1 MNIFYLHDDPELC
14 AQMHNDK
21 HVVKMIL
28 EYAQLLSTA
37 HRVIDGVEQQAL
49 SKSGRK
55 QKVWRLSDAREQHVY
70 KASHINHPSA
80 KWTRHSQANYTW
92 LFSMWVELLRE
103 YTYRY
108 DKVHVSQRLV
118 EYLVN
123 TPKNIPRDIPY
134 CAPWRAM
141 PDDFKVSRD
150 VPDYTIESY
159 RAYYLGAKV
168 KMSRWTNR
176 PMPEWF
182 ADGINTLY
190 GDACYIERDDKR
202 DRIISMPLYES
213 KHAHLHLP

>member
-1 MNIFYLHDDPELC
+1 MNIFYLHQDPETC

-37 HRVIDGVEQQAL
+37 HRVIDGIEEQAL

-55 QKVWRLSDAREQHVY
+55 QKVWRLSDDREQTIY

-80 KWTRHSQANYTW
+80 KWVRHNISNYTW
-92 LFSMWVELLRE
+92 LFEMWVNLLRE

-108 DKVHVSQRLV
+108 DKVHSSERLV
-118 EYLVN
+118 EHLAN
-123 TPKNIPRDIPY
+123 APKNIPTNNGWT
-134 CAPWRAM
+134 APWRAM
-141 PDDFKVSRD
+141 PDEFKVSRSTS
-150 VPDYTIESY
+150 DYTIESY

-176 PMPEWF
+176 PMPQWF

-190 GDACYIERDDKR
+190 KDACYMEHKIKLN
-202 DRIISMPLYES
+202 RIISMPLQY
-213 KHAHLHLP
+213 ANV

>member
-1 MNIFYLHDDPELC
+1 
-14 AQMHNDK
+14 MHNDK

-37 HRVIDGVEQQAL
+37 HRVIDGVEEQAL

-55 QKVWRLSDAREQHVY
+55 QKVWRLPDDREQHVY

-80 KWTRHSQANYTW
+80 KWTRHYEGHYSW
-92 LFSMWVELLRE
+92 LFTMWYELMKE

-108 DKVHVSQRLV
+108 GKHHVSERLIDH
-118 EYLVN
+118 LAKIPN
-123 TPKNIPRDIPY
+123 NIPKNVEWS
-134 CAPWRAM
+134 APWRAM
-141 PDDFKVSRD
+141 PDEFKADRT

-182 ADGINTLY
+182 ADGINRLY
-190 GDACYIERDDKR
+190 EDACYMEHKPKLN
-202 DRIISMPLYES
+202 RIISMPLQ
-213 KHAHLHLP
+213 HANL

>member
-1 MNIFYLHDDPELC
+1 MNIFYLHDDAEIC

-37 HRVIDGVEQQAL
+37 HRVLDGVEEQAL

-55 QKVWRLSDAREQHVY
+55 QKVWRLDDARDQSIY

-80 KWTRHSQANYTW
+80 KWVRHNISNYSW
-92 LFSMWVELLRE
+92 LFEMWVELLRE

-108 DKVHVSQRLV
+108 DKVHSSVRLV
-118 EYLVN
+118 EHLVH
-123 TPKNIPRDIPY
+123 TPKNIPRDNGWT
-134 CAPWRAM
+134 APWRAM
-141 PDDFKVSRD
+141 PEQYKASRD
-150 VPDYTIESY
+150 TENYTIESY
-159 RAYYLGAKV
+159 RAYYLGEKV

-182 ADGINTLY
+182 ADGINKLY
-190 GDACYIERDDKR
+190 EDTCFMEHRPKQN
-202 DRIISMPLYES
+202 RIISMPLQY
-213 KHAHLHLP
+213 ANI

>member
-1 MNIFYLHDDPELC
+1 MNIFYLHKDPETC

-37 HRVIDGVEQQAL
+37 HRFLDGTLSERL

-55 QKVWRLSDAREQHVY
+55 QKVYLLADDRDSTLYA
-70 KASHINHPSA
+70 ATHINHPSA
-80 KWTRHSQANYTW
+80 KWVRHGEQNYRW
-92 LFSMWVELLRE
+92 LFSMWTHLLEE

-108 DKVHVSQRLV
+108 SKQHSAERLMTT
-118 EYLVN
+118 LAR
-123 TPKNIPRDIPY
+123 PPRNINMEEPY
-134 CAPWRAM
+134 SAPWRAM
-141 PDDFKVSRD
+141 PDEFKVDRS

-168 KMSRWTNR
+168 KMCRWTNR
-176 PMPEWF
+176 EMPEWF

-190 GDACYIERDDKR
+190 DDACYVEYKPKL
-202 DRIISMPLYES
+202 DRIISMPLQY
-213 KHAHLHLP
+213 ANV